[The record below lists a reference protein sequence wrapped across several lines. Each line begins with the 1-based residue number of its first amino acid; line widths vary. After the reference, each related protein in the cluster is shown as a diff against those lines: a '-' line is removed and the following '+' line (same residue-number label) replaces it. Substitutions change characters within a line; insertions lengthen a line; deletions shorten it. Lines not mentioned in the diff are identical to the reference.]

1 MKQTEFSGAGCI
13 ENLKE
18 ILEKINS
25 KNIFL
30 VAGKNSYRTSGAE
43 KILSEIILKD
53 KTVTFFNDVTGDPL
67 IETIIK
73 GMDIFI
79 ESECDAV
86 IAVGGGSVIDT
97 AKSINILSSQDADP
111 RSVIKGEVK
120 IVNMGKP
127 LIAIPTTSGAG
138 SEATHFA
145 VVYMKKEKY
154 SLAHEYI
161 LPDYSI
167 VDPVLTYHL
176 QPNVTATSGIDA
188 FSQSVESYWNV
199 NANEESKR
207 YSKEAITLILNNLN
221 TAVNEPTKESRANM
235 SAAAHLA
242 GKAINITK
250 TTAPHAVS
258 YAMTSYFGIPHGQAV
273 CITLAE
279 FLEYNYNVTETDSAE
294 GLSMTEV
301 RNNIKDLIRLFNC
314 SDPAQAKK
322 LITDLIGS
330 IGLKIKLSELN
341 ITSENDLKL
350 ICESVNLERLKNNPR
365 NVTKESIAKI
375 LESIL

>member
-375 LESIL
+375 LKSIL